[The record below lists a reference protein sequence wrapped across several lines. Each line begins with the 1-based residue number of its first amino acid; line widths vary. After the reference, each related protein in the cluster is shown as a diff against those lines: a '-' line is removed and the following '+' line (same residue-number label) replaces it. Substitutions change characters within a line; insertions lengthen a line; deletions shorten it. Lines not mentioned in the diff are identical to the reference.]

1 VTALTNAFRE
11 LHHYPARAK
20 LRQEIAMDRE
30 LGVSIVV
37 ALVLAIVVKVL
48 MPSATAAG
56 IDLAQ
61 SQTRNEL
68 SRQPDLSWLV
78 SP

>member
-1 VTALTNAFRE
+1 
-11 LHHYPARAK
+11 
-20 LRQEIAMDRE
+20 MDRE

-37 ALVLAIVVKVL
+37 ALVLAIAVKVL

-61 SQTRNEL
+61 NQTRNEL